1 MNLKIIIFYQLFN
14 SPALDYC
21 CFLLVLV
28 AIIRLATA
36 TTATTMTTKIVRS
49 SVFPLVVREL
59 VAVGVGVWVAWG
71 AVFPC
76 CWAYTEAGIAP
87 GLANGLGLGALVVEP
102 VPSVVVAV

>member
-1 MNLKIIIFYQLFN
+1 MRILKTT
-14 SPALDYC
+14 A
-21 CFLLVLV
+21 
-28 AIIRLATA
+28 ATA
-36 TTATTMTTKIVRS
+36 TASTATTMTTKIVRS

-71 AVFPC
+71 AGFPC